1 MSLRFALAMILLG
14 ALTSFTTACGVRG
27 PLEQPPSAKTAEG
40 EPVLTEEEKPH
51 RGFILDRI
59 LD

>member
-1 MSLRFALAMILLG
+1 MSIRTAIAMILLG
-14 ALTSFTTACGVRG
+14 ALASFTTACGVRG
-27 PLEQPPSAKTAEG
+27 PLETPPAAKTAEG
-40 EPVLTEEEKPH
+40 EPILTEEEKPH

>member
-1 MSLRFALAMILLG
+1 MILLG